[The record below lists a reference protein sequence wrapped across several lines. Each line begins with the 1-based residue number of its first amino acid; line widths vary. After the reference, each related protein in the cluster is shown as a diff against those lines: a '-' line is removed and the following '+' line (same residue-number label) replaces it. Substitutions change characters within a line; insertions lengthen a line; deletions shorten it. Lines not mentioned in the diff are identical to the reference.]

1 MRGKHLRFD
10 AIRTAILLSSPVYF
24 WLNAASAAIC
34 PSAMEA
40 AYNALSGIG
49 TASSCT
55 FNDNGTNLVIDNE
68 PTTTIYNVVDNSVNL
83 QLGDTT
89 GARINIDSAP
99 ITRIEDIIFN
109 NINVQIGALVGPITI
124 FIESDPTTIVNNIVD
139 NAVNVDMDASAMPA
153 PGDFIESE
161 PETMIYNVID
171 NSVSVTSASL
181 RKDPA
186 AVVEP
191 GSLTLLGIAVTAL
204 GLFRRRIQK
213 KNRTVRRVSTVC
225 SLN

>member
-1 MRGKHLRFD
+1 MFN
-10 AIRTAILLSSPVYF
+10 AIRTAILLSSPVYL
-24 WLNAASAAIC
+24 WLNGASAAIC

-40 AYNALSGIG
+40 AYNTLSGIG

-55 FNDNGTNLVIDNE
+55 FNDNGTNLIIYSN
-68 PTTTIYNVVDNSVNL
+68 PTTTIYNIVDNSVNL

-89 GARINIDSAP
+89 GARIHIDSAP
-99 ITRIEDIIFN
+99 ITRIEDIVFN
-109 NINVQIGALVGPITI
+109 NINVQIGALVGPLTI
-124 FIESDPTTIVNNIVD
+124 FIESDPTTIVNNIVT
-139 NAVNVDMDASAMPA
+139 NAVNVDMDASAGPV
-153 PGDFIESE
+153 PGDFIESD

-171 NSVSVTSASL
+171 NSASVSSPSLQNDPSA
-181 RKDPA
+181 
-186 AVVEP
+186 VIEP

-213 KNRTVRRVSTVC
+213 KNCTVRRVSTVC